1 MDANAVSSLTLGNQG
16 QNLQHA
22 YCMWEVHGYLTT
34 GWRVLGS
41 QTLHGVVKFNI
52 YPLHPIAI
60 MLHEQEVGNAD
71 EISEQETE
79 IEIK

>member
-41 QTLHGVVKFNI
+41 QTLHGVENFNI
-52 YPLHPIAI
+52 YPLHPIAMCFMNKRLA
-60 MLHEQEVGNAD
+60 MLMKLVNKRQ
-71 EISEQETE
+71 
-79 IEIK
+79 K